1 MAFSFERVAPEA
13 VGVDT
18 AAIQAFLD
26 RAQAEQIDLH
36 SVMLLRHGKVCFEKW
51 WAPHSPDE
59 FHDMWSFSKSLTS
72 TAIGFAIQ
80 EGKLALNEKLV
91 DIFPDKLPEVVSEN
105 LAKATVRDLLTM
117 SCGHETEPTQYDD
130 ADWIRSFLSR
140 EFKYE
145 PGTMFQYNTMG
156 TNVLVA
162 ILRRRTGQNLTEY
175 LRPRL
180 LDPIGIEETR
190 MQFTLAD
197 GTEFG
202 GGGYQ
207 LRTEDMAKFMTF
219 VAQKGC
225 WQGVQLLNADW
236 FAQATAKQIET
247 KNAIYKSENPDWLL
261 GYCFQYWRCRPEG
274 VYRADGMYGQFGIV
288 MPRQDAIFI
297 ITEKTD
303 RTQVTLDLVW
313 DVLMPGLEGE

>member
-1 MAFSFERVAPEA
+1 MSFTFERVAPEV
-13 VGVDT
+13 VGVRS

-26 RAQAEQIDLH
+26 RADAEKIDLH
-36 SVMLLRHGKVCFEKW
+36 SVMLLRNGKVCFEKW
-51 WAPHSPDE
+51 WAPHDPEE

-80 EGKLALNEKLV
+80 EGKLALNDRLV
-91 DIFPDKLPEVVSEN
+91 DIFPDKLPDVVSEN
-105 LAKATVRDLLTM
+105 LAKATVKDLLTM

-130 ADWIRSFLSR
+130 ADWVRSFLSR

-190 MQFTLAD
+190 MKFTLPD

-219 VAQKGC
+219 VANKGC
-225 WQGVQLLNADW
+225 WQGVQLLNAEW
-236 FAQATAKQIET
+236 FEQATAKQIET
-247 KNAIYKSENPDWLL
+247 KNAIYKSESPDWLL

-297 ITEKTD
+297 ITEKTE

-313 DVLMPGLEGE
+313 DVLMPGIEG

>member
-130 ADWIRSFLSR
+130 PDWIRSFLSH

-202 GGGYQ
+202 GAGYQ

-219 VAQKGC
+219 VANRGS
-225 WQGVQLLNADW
+225 WQGVQLLNAEW
-236 FAQATAKQIET
+236 FEQATAKQIET
-247 KNAIYKSENPDWLL
+247 KNAICKSENPDWLL

-313 DVLMPGLEGE
+313 DVLMPGLEG